1 MAKELSRVGAAG
13 LELTREDIA
22 DLTGKVNA
30 DIRKAQ
36 CREVNVSVL
45 DFLDKANE
53 YLRRADRTITE
64 ILETDD

>member
-1 MAKELSRVGAAG
+1 MAKELSRVGAVG

-22 DLTGKVNA
+22 DLTGKVDA
-30 DIRKAQ
+30 VIRKAQ
-36 CREVNVSVL
+36 CRGVNVSVL

-64 ILETDD
+64 ILETDG